1 MSHVTIYIYCQNG
14 GNFLRSRAGSTEAVM
29 LTTEA
34 NSEEFTLTPPPDSE
48 HVWRWVDDKWVADE
62 LEAIPIEELQ
72 ASVWSNIKDKRNV
85 ESSKSILL
93 ESVNKMFQTDFNS
106 MAEYNNIASM
116 IALDNYD
123 PIEWKTED
131 NSFILLTV
139 ELFREL
145 QKAISINTQRLFKVA
160 EEHKEAMLNMSD
172 PMEYDYSEGWV

>member
-1 MSHVTIYIYCQNG
+1 MIKVYVY
-14 GNFLRSRAGSTEAVM
+14 STDTGLLVSE
-29 LTTEA
+29 LTGICDIVILNITEG
-34 NSEEFTLTPPPDSE
+34 EDFTLTAPPDYA
-48 HVWRWVDDKWVADE
+48 HTWRWVDDKWVADE

-139 ELFREL
+139 ELFKEL

-160 EEHKEAMLNMSD
+160 EDHKEAMLNMSD

>member
-1 MSHVTIYIYCQNG
+1 MIKLYIYNIDTG
-14 GNFLRSRAGSTEAVM
+14 IYAYSDTGV
-29 LTTEA
+29 
-34 NSEEFTLTPPPDSE
+34 EEYILYDIPDGFSFTLVPPPDYE
-48 HVWRWVDDKWVADE
+48 HVWRWVEDKWVADE
-62 LEAIPIEELQ
+62 PEPEAVPIEELQ
-72 ASVWSNIKDKRNV
+72 ANVWSNIKDKRNV
-85 ESSKSILL
+85 ELSKSILL

-106 MAEYNNIASM
+106 IAEYNNIASM

-139 ELFREL
+139 ELFKEL

-160 EEHKEAMLNMSD
+160 EDHKEAMLNMSD